1 MQLENN
7 LKMIDE
13 RGTSIFSFFWAKLLT
28 VTVYEFGA
36 FVTCFHDHM
45 FAVYIFSAIVAFLF
59 LVLFTFLS
67 R

>member
-13 RGTSIFSFFWAKLLT
+13 RGTSIFSFWAKLLT
-28 VTVYEFGA
+28 VTVYKFGA

-45 FAVYIFSAIVAFLF
+45 SAVYIFSAIVAFLF